1 MGRGGI
7 VRFRQVHAQGSAA
20 GVSSRMLEMHLLT
33 LVLRLASTTLKKG
46 CSRELSGTEYVRI
59 VASWSQA
66 PLDVLAVM
74 SLNSYLPSMTEL
86 GSPLQIRR
94 HRA

>member
-1 MGRGGI
+1 MSRGGT
-7 VRFRQVHAQGSAA
+7 VRFREVHAQGSAA

-74 SLNSYLPSMTEL
+74 SLNSYLAAMTEL